1 MTKAD
6 VLLRRAKPADL
17 PAMAAI
23 DPKFATLPGRATAT
37 AELVAL
43 GESWVAQADGAV
55 AGYALVSRHF
65 FARPF
70 VDLLL
75 VAEDQ
80 RRRGIGAMLM
90 AACEAAHGDDRMFT
104 STNES
109 NLPMRALLAG
119 AGWQV
124 SGIVENLDPGDP
136 ELVFVKFR
144 PA

>member
-1 MTKAD
+1 MTKTA
-6 VLLRRAKPADL
+6 VFLRLASPADL

-23 DPKFATLPGRATAT
+23 DPKFVNEPGRASA
-37 AELVAL
+37 AVELVGL
-43 GESWVAQADGAV
+43 GESWVAEADGAV
-55 AGYALVSRHF
+55 VGYALVSRHF

-70 VDLLL
+70 VDLLV

-80 RRRGIGAMLM
+80 RRRGIGLALM
-90 AACEAAHGDDRMFT
+90 TACEASHGDDRMFT

-124 SGIVENLDPGDP
+124 RSGTGVREVQVSMIADSS
-136 ELVFVKFR
+136 R
-144 PA
+144 P